1 MRVPGPPRH
10 SGGPHEAPAHV
21 TPHVHA
27 LRIPFEIRPAPHV
40 TLRRFVYVYVV
51 LGTRR
56 VVLIDT
62 GVAGSHEAIFQVLR
76 DLGRQPRDI
85 AAIVL
90 THSHPDHIGS
100 AKVIQEASGCRVVAH
115 QAERPWI
122 EDVALQASQRPVPG
136 FETLVAGPVR
146 VDRVV
151 QDGDRLDL
159 DEDLSVT
166 VLHTPGHSAGSI
178 SLHLHLDRV
187 LFTGDAVAVAAG
199 FPVYDDVMDSVRS
212 ILRLREVPDVDVL
225 LSSWDEPRRG
235 PDVGRVLEEGLATM
249 QRVHDQVRQ
258 IACPRPDVDPAVLCR
273 QVVDRL
279 GLPGL
284 AASPMTAR
292 SLQAHL
298 KVLDVADLL
307 A

>member
-1 MRVPGPPRH
+1 M
-10 SGGPHEAPAHV
+10 HV
-21 TPHVHA
+21 TPSVHA
-27 LRIPFEIRPAPHV
+27 LRIPFEVRLAPHV
-40 TLRRFVYVYVV
+40 TLQRFVYVYVI

-56 VVLIDT
+56 VTLIDT

-76 DLGRQPRDI
+76 DLGRQPQDI
-85 AAIVL
+85 AVTLL

-100 AKVIQEASGCRVVAH
+100 AKVIREASGCRMVAH
-115 QAERPWI
+115 DAERQWI
-122 EDVALQASQRPVPG
+122 EDVAVQVSQRPVPG
-136 FETLVAGPVR
+136 FENLVAGPVP
-146 VDRVV
+146 VDQVV

-178 SLHLHLDRV
+178 SLYLDLDRA

-212 ILRLREVPDVDVL
+212 ILRLREVPDVDLL

-235 PDVGRVLEEGLATM
+235 PEVCRVLDEGLAAIR
-249 QRVHDQVRQ
+249 RVHDLVRQ
-258 IACPRPDVDPAVLCR
+258 IACPHPGVDPMVLCR

-284 AASPMTAR
+284 AANPMTAR

-298 KVLDVADLL
+298 KVLDRADLL
-307 A
+307 T